1 MSRRAGPWKFLRSRD
16 NSRPDRIELDVTDRI
31 DEVVRVERRREVTP
45 LPKVAT
51 LIPHAI
57 DALGVLPMNGF
68 QGAVQIVHSFRDQDQ
83 VNVVGHQTVGDD
95 LDAKALDMP
104 AQQFQVSDLIAI
116 TEEHI
121 RTVITALGDVV
132 RDPGENEA

>member
-1 MSRRAGPWKFLRSRD
+1 
-16 NSRPDRIELDVTDRI
+16 
-31 DEVVRVERRREVTP
+31 
-45 LPKVAT
+45 LPEVAT
-51 LIPHAI
+51 LTPHAI

-68 QGAVQIVHSFRDQDQ
+68 QGAVQIVHSFGDQDQ

-121 RTVITALGDVV
+121 RTVITALGDMV
-132 RDPGENEA
+132 RDPGQNEA